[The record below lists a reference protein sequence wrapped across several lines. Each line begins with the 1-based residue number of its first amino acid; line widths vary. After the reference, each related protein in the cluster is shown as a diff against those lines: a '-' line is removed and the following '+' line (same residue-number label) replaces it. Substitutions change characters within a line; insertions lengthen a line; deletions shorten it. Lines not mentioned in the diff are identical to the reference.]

1 MEFQAGHLVHRI
13 GILFPPIRYL
23 NVEMWKCE
31 IVWLPFSGE
40 PERIE
45 RPRRST
51 NA

>member
-1 MEFQAGHLVHRI
+1 MEFQAGHPVHRI

-23 NVEMWKCE
+23 NVEKWKCE
-31 IVWLPFSGE
+31 IVWLE

-51 NA
+51 NT